1 MSAVRFTLTG
11 EGRVEIPGYGIA
23 DAEDRL
29 EKEIRAV
36 FPDALIRLLQT
47 RRTDP
52 EPRIVEQFEIEYR
65 VVVAVE
71 VDAEAGDAEKMRRR
85 AFASAREMVSGSRI
99 EKIQWMKGEPSR

>member
-1 MSAVRFTLTG
+1 MSTVRFTLTG

-29 EKEIRAV
+29 EKEIRTV

-52 EPRIVEQFEIEYR
+52 EPRIVEEFEIEYR
-65 VVVAVE
+65 VVVGVE
-71 VDAEAGDAEKMRRR
+71 VDSGTGDAEKMQRK
-85 AFASAREMVSGSRI
+85 AFAVAREAVSGTRI
-99 EKIQWMKGEPSR
+99 EKIQWLKAATQ